1 MITGKK
7 IKMRNTH
14 QSKLNE
20 GNPLS
25 RIFTSVKDDDLV
37 MVIITASR
45 NNKSDDE
52 NDANNAELRRSLRQY
67 GFGYRKA
74 EGHYP
79 EEYEGRKISHIDDS
93 SIIIASSESED
104 DLFELSCYLC
114 RKYEQECFVY
124 KDSEGYVS
132 LVDQNGNKISNLGRF
147 HPNRIDDYMTRV
159 KMKPFVFETISEY
172 NRATPASYSDALLI
186 RNRRKSLRK

>member
-1 MITGKK
+1 M
-7 IKMRNTH
+7 MNTH

-25 RIFTSVKDDDLV
+25 RIFGTVKDDDRV

-52 NDANNAELRRSLRQY
+52 NDANNAELRRTLRKY

-124 KDSEGYVS
+124 KDSDGYVS
-132 LVDQNGNKISNLGRF
+132 LIDQNGNKISNLGRF
-147 HPNRIDDYMTRV
+147 HPNRINDYMTRV
-159 KMKPFVFETISEY
+159 KMKPFVFENISEY
-172 NRATPASYSDALLI
+172 NRATPASYSDALVI

>member
-1 MITGKK
+1 MIIGKK

-14 QSKLNE
+14 QSNLNE

-25 RIFTSVKDDDLV
+25 RIFDTVKNDDRV

-45 NNKSDDE
+45 NNKSDEE
-52 NDANNAELRRSLRQY
+52 NNINNAELRKILRQY

-124 KDSEGYVS
+124 KDSDGYVS

-147 HPNRIDDYMTRV
+147 HPNRINDYMTRV

-172 NRATPASYSDALLI
+172 NRATPSSYSDALVI

>member
-1 MITGKK
+1 M
-7 IKMRNTH
+7 MNTH
-14 QSKLNE
+14 LNE

-25 RIFTSVKDDDLV
+25 RIFASVKDDDRV

-45 NNKSDDE
+45 NNKSDEE
-52 NDANNAELRRSLRQY
+52 NDANNAELRRTLRKY

-93 SIIIASSESED
+93 SIIIASSDSED

-124 KDSEGYVS
+124 KDSDGYVS

-147 HPNRIDDYMTRV
+147 HPNRINDYMTKV
-159 KMKPFVFETISEY
+159 KLKPFVFENISEY
-172 NRATPASYSDALLI
+172 NRATPASYADALLI

>member
-1 MITGKK
+1 MIIGKK
-7 IKMRNTH
+7 IKKMKNDH
-14 QSKLNE
+14 LNE

-25 RIFTSVKDDDLV
+25 RIFDTVEDDDRV

-45 NNKSDDE
+45 NNKTAEE
-52 NDANNAELRRSLRQY
+52 NDINNAELRRTLRKY

-124 KDSEGYVS
+124 KDSDGYVS

-147 HPNRIDDYMTRV
+147 HPNRINDYMTRV
-159 KMKPFVFETISEY
+159 KMKPFVFESISEY
-172 NRATPASYSDALLI
+172 NRATPASYADALVI

>member
-7 IKMRNTH
+7 IKMRNI
-14 QSKLNE
+14 NE

-25 RIFTSVKDDDLV
+25 RIFDTVKNDDRV

-52 NDANNAELRRSLRQY
+52 NDINNAELRRILRKY

-93 SIIIASSESED
+93 SIIIASSESEE
-104 DLFELSCYLC
+104 DLFNLSCNLC

-124 KDSEGYVS
+124 KDSDGYVS

-147 HPNRIDDYMTRV
+147 HATRINDYMTRV
-159 KMKPFVFETISEY
+159 KMKPFVFESISEY
-172 NRATPASYSDALLI
+172 NRATPSSYSDALVI

>member
-1 MITGKK
+1 M
-7 IKMRNTH
+7 MNTH
-14 QSKLNE
+14 LNE

-25 RIFTSVKDDDLV
+25 RIFASVKDDDRV

-45 NNKSDDE
+45 NNKSDEE
-52 NDANNAELRRSLRQY
+52 NDANNAELRRTLRKY
-67 GFGYRKA
+67 GFG
-74 EGHYP
+74 
-79 EEYEGRKISHIDDS
+79 EYEGRKISHIDDS

-124 KDSEGYVS
+124 KDSDGYVS

-147 HPNRIDDYMTRV
+147 HPNRINDYMTRV
-159 KMKPFVFETISEY
+159 KMKPFVFENISEY

>member
-1 MITGKK
+1 MIH
-7 IKMRNTH
+7 RSN
-14 QSKLNE
+14 LNE

-25 RIFTSVKDDDLV
+25 RIFDTVKDDDRV

-45 NNKSDDE
+45 NNKSDEE
-52 NDANNAELRRSLRQY
+52 NDANNAELRRTLRKY

-93 SIIIASSESED
+93 SIIIASSDSED

-124 KDSEGYVS
+124 KDSDGYVS

-147 HPNRIDDYMTRV
+147 HPNRINDYMTRV
-159 KMKPFVFETISEY
+159 KMKPFVFENISEY

>member
-1 MITGKK
+1 MIIGKK

-14 QSKLNE
+14 QSNLNE

-25 RIFTSVKDDDLV
+25 RIFDTVKNDDRV

-45 NNKSDDE
+45 NNKSDEE
-52 NDANNAELRRSLRQY
+52 NNINNAELRKILRQY

-124 KDSEGYVS
+124 KDSDGYVS

-147 HPNRIDDYMTRV
+147 HPNRINDYMTRI

>member
-1 MITGKK
+1 
-7 IKMRNTH
+7 MRNTH
-14 QSKLNE
+14 LNE

-25 RIFTSVKDDDLV
+25 RIFDTVKDDDRV

-45 NNKSDDE
+45 NNKTAEE
-52 NDANNAELRRSLRQY
+52 NDANNAELRRTLRKY

-104 DLFELSCYLC
+104 DLFE
-114 RKYEQECFVY
+114 
-124 KDSEGYVS
+124 
-132 LVDQNGNKISNLGRF
+132 I
-147 HPNRIDDYMTRV
+147 RI
-159 KMKPFVFETISEY
+159 
-172 NRATPASYSDALLI
+172 
-186 RNRRKSLRK
+186 RR